1 MTSKF
6 SLLNE
11 DSGARLGQI
20 KLKRGI
26 IDTPAFMP
34 VGTAATVKALTV
46 DQINQTN
53 SQIILCNT
61 YHLYLRPG
69 TERIERL
76 GGLHKFMNFN
86 KPILTDSGGFQ
97 VMSLSKNTKIN
108 EDGAIFNSHIDGKK
122 IFISPEISIDIQKKL
137 NSDILMVFDE
147 CPEYTKDKDRIRDS
161 MNLSIRWANRSKK
174 EFGLNSEKMLFGI
187 VQGGVFN
194 DLRKECLSELLDINF
209 DGYSLGGLAV
219 GESQD
224 EMFETVEEI
233 TPFMDKSKPR
243 YLMGT
248 GTPGDLIG
256 AVKRGI
262 DMFDCVLPT
271 RTARN
276 GLAFTWNGKINL
288 RNSKYTNDDSPLDTN
303 INCPAS
309 NLYSR
314 NYLNHLLNCNEIL
327 ASTLITWHNIAF
339 YQDLMLKIR
348 ESIKN
353 GKFNEFYKQY
363 FNLLNY

>member
-26 IDTPAFMP
+26 IDTPTFMP

-69 TERIERL
+69 TSRIERL

-122 IFISPEISIDIQKKL
+122 TFISPEISIDIQKKL

-147 CPEYTKDKDRIRDS
+147 CPEYTKDKNRIRDS

-233 TPFMDKSKPR
+233 TPFMDKNKPR

-303 INCPAS
+303 VNCPAS

>member
-20 KLKRGI
+20 KLKRGT

-147 CPEYTKDKDRIRDS
+147 CPEYTKDKDRIRNS

-233 TPFMDKSKPR
+233 TPFMDKNKPR

-303 INCPAS
+303 VNCPAS

>member
-20 KLKRGI
+20 KLKRGT

-76 GGLHKFMNFN
+76 GGLHKFMNFD

-108 EDGAIFNSHIDGKK
+108 EDGAVFNSHIDGKK

-174 EFGLNSEKMLFGI
+174 EFGLNAEKMLFGI

-233 TPFMDKSKPR
+233 TPFMDKNKPR

-303 INCPAS
+303 VNCPAS

>member
-26 IDTPAFMP
+26 IDTPTFMP

-69 TERIERL
+69 TSRIERL

-147 CPEYTKDKDRIRDS
+147 CPEYTKDKNRIRDS

-233 TPFMDKSKPR
+233 TPFMDKNKPR

-303 INCPAS
+303 VNCPAS

>member
-26 IDTPAFMP
+26 IDTPTFMP

-161 MNLSIRWANRSKK
+161 MNLSIRWAIRSKK

-233 TPFMDKSKPR
+233 TPFMDKNKPR

-303 INCPAS
+303 VNCPAS

>member
-26 IDTPAFMP
+26 IDTPTFMP

-233 TPFMDKSKPR
+233 TPFMDKNKPR

>member
-1 MTSKF
+1 MASKF

-26 IDTPAFMP
+26 IDTPTFMP

-161 MNLSIRWANRSKK
+161 MNLSIRWANRSK
-174 EFGLNSEKMLFGI
+174 
-187 VQGGVFN
+187 
-194 DLRKECLSELLDINF
+194 
-209 DGYSLGGLAV
+209 
-219 GESQD
+219 
-224 EMFETVEEI
+224 
-233 TPFMDKSKPR
+233 
-243 YLMGT
+243 
-248 GTPGDLIG
+248 
-256 AVKRGI
+256 
-262 DMFDCVLPT
+262 
-271 RTARN
+271 
-276 GLAFTWNGKINL
+276 
-288 RNSKYTNDDSPLDTN
+288 
-303 INCPAS
+303 
-309 NLYSR
+309 
-314 NYLNHLLNCNEIL
+314 
-327 ASTLITWHNIAF
+327 
-339 YQDLMLKIR
+339 
-348 ESIKN
+348 
-353 GKFNEFYKQY
+353 
-363 FNLLNY
+363 

>member
-26 IDTPAFMP
+26 IDTPTFMP

-147 CPEYTKDKDRIRDS
+147 CPEYTKDKDRIRES
-161 MNLSIRWANRSKK
+161 MNLSMRWANRSKK

-233 TPFMDKSKPR
+233 TPFMDKNKPR

-256 AVKRGI
+256 AVKRGV

-303 INCPAS
+303 VNCPAS

>member
-20 KLKRGI
+20 KLRRGL
-26 IDTPAFMP
+26 IDTPTFMP

-69 TERIERL
+69 TSRIERL

-122 IFISPEISIDIQKKL
+122 TFISPEISIDIQKKL

-161 MNLSIRWANRSKK
+161 MNLSMRWANRSKK

-233 TPFMDKSKPR
+233 TPFMDKNKPR

-303 INCPAS
+303 VNCPAS

>member
-11 DSGARLGQI
+11 DNGARLGQI
-20 KLKRGI
+20 KFKRGI
-26 IDTPAFMP
+26 IDTPTFMP

-147 CPEYTKDKDRIRDS
+147 CPEYTKDKNRIRDS

-233 TPFMDKSKPR
+233 TPFMDKNKPR

>member
-20 KLKRGI
+20 KFKRGT

-108 EDGAIFNSHIDGKK
+108 EDGAVFNSHIDGKK

-233 TPFMDKSKPR
+233 TPCMDKNKPR

-288 RNSKYTNDDSPLDTN
+288 RNSKYTNDDSPLDMN
-303 INCPAS
+303 VSCPAS